1 MECTQ
6 EPKYQQLRIAGLRC
20 LGTCWQSPGGGKL
33 LSTQC
38 VSEMQERLK
47 AVIEQDKAAAAVAH
61 ASTVL
66 DLLPDDG
73 VMLVD
78 S

>member
-6 EPKYQQLRIAGLRC
+6 EPKYQQLRIAGLHC
-20 LGTCWQSPGGGKL
+20 LEACWQAAGGGEL
-33 LSTQC
+33 LSARYI
-38 VSEMQERLK
+38 SEMRERLQ
-47 AVIEQDKAAAAVAH
+47 AVIEQDKAAAAVAT
-61 ASTVL
+61 ASTIL

-73 VMLVD
+73 AMVVD